1 MILVAVRVRPRRRSS
16 KPVAFSDF
24 PDRLGARLP
33 LLLHQPKQ
41 GRIAMSIKRLSSVV
55 IGALLVASATG
66 VPAAPNVYWHHVHT
80 VLSQADCLSKAE
92 AVMLGDKTGRIVK
105 DNDSVRSWSEKTAGI
120 VECLKIDTGVFVMI
134 LVASDDAQ
142 EASILQ
148 NKLEKALT
156 SK

>member
-1 MILVAVRVRPRRRSS
+1 
-16 KPVAFSDF
+16 
-24 PDRLGARLP
+24 
-33 LLLHQPKQ
+33 
-41 GRIAMSIKRLSSVV
+41 MSIKRLSYLAV
-55 IGALLVASATG
+55 GALLMGGPAG
-66 VPAAPNVYWHHVHT
+66 VNAAPNVYWHHVHT
-80 VLSQADCLSKAE
+80 VLNQADCLSKAE

-156 SK
+156 TK